1 MKIFKRDPADI
12 ISLANF
18 TNHSQ
23 WSTTGS
29 HLPINFPSVVL
40 VSGCPITSNNG
51 HPRAIYRVCVRHE
64 CLQTERSSKQRS
76 WLGRDL
82 HVFNIDPP
90 TLALALCATW
100 YRRSNRLPKENS
112 RKRCGVGS
120 CARTD
125 PFYHP
130 FDEDIWR
137 ALKLKLAEWRKKK
150 KKKYPLEIRC
160 TFVVYKRRRFK
171 TLNFLSLTILL
182 SASPM
187 VLPPSQ
193 QFRNIIRTTIRGARS
208 RSRRVNTRNVRI
220 WVWLDTV
227 HATHRFKEKLERK
240 VEASEFKSHFRDI
253 YLIRIHSES
262 TIKTMNF
269 RI

>member
-1 MKIFKRDPADI
+1 MIYYNLTNRGHSYCTIMKIFKRDPADI

-100 YRRSNRLPKENS
+100 YRRSNRLPKEE
-112 RKRCGVGS
+112 G
-120 CARTD
+120 
-125 PFYHP
+125 
-130 FDEDIWR
+130 
-137 ALKLKLAEWRKKK
+137 LAETVWSG
-150 KKKYPLEIRC
+150 
-160 TFVVYKRRRFK
+160 FVRTYR
-171 TLNFLSLTILL
+171 
-182 SASPM
+182 P
-187 VLPPSQ
+187 VLPPLW
-193 QFRNIIRTTIRGARS
+193 RG
-208 RSRRVNTRNVRI
+208 
-220 WVWLDTV
+220 
-227 HATHRFKEKLERK
+227 
-240 VEASEFKSHFRDI
+240 
-253 YLIRIHSES
+253 YL
-262 TIKTMNF
+262 TCT
-269 RI
+269 

>member
-1 MKIFKRDPADI
+1 MSPDREILEATLVTRARPTRFQHWSPNLGPCALRNLISPIQPSTKRGGTRGNGVEWVRAHVPTRFTTPLTR
-12 ISLANF
+12 ISDV
-18 TNHSQ
+18 
-23 WSTTGS
+23 
-29 HLPINFPSVVL
+29 HLSWNSPS
-40 VSGCPITSNNG
+40 
-51 HPRAIYRVCVRHE
+51 E
-64 CLQTERSSKQRS
+64 E
-76 WLGRDL
+76 
-82 HVFNIDPP
+82 
-90 TLALALCATW
+90 
-100 YRRSNRLPKENS
+100 
-112 RKRCGVGS
+112 
-120 CARTD
+120 
-125 PFYHP
+125 
-130 FDEDIWR
+130 
-137 ALKLKLAEWRKKK
+137 KK

>member
-1 MKIFKRDPADI
+1 MYYNLTNREHSYCTIMKIFKRDPADI

-100 YRRSNRLPKENS
+100 YRRSNRLPKEE
-112 RKRCGVGS
+112 G
-120 CARTD
+120 
-125 PFYHP
+125 
-130 FDEDIWR
+130 
-137 ALKLKLAEWRKKK
+137 LAETVWSG
-150 KKKYPLEIRC
+150 
-160 TFVVYKRRRFK
+160 FVRTYR
-171 TLNFLSLTILL
+171 
-182 SASPM
+182 P
-187 VLPPSQ
+187 VLPPLW
-193 QFRNIIRTTIRGARS
+193 RG
-208 RSRRVNTRNVRI
+208 
-220 WVWLDTV
+220 
-227 HATHRFKEKLERK
+227 
-240 VEASEFKSHFRDI
+240 
-253 YLIRIHSES
+253 YL
-262 TIKTMNF
+262 TCT
-269 RI
+269 